1 MKNYNSKLKIK
12 EASGKIFKTIFL
24 LVIREF
30 YLFFRNIY
38 GLACHPFLTIR
49 RIRREKD
56 YFQVLLVFGLPVY
69 FWLAAIVS
77 LAVLR
82 FLIGIRGR
90 LGWIAHSLLWLVSG
104 LTGLIC
110 FYLFYWL
117 WLTYFNQKKI
127 KEGGQSAG

>member
-1 MKNYNSKLKIK
+1 MRKIRTTNRSIK
-12 EASGKIFKTIFL
+12 KIVKIVL
-24 LVIREF
+24 LLGVREI
-30 YLFFRNIY
+30 YLFFRNLY

-56 YFQVLLVFGLPVY
+56 YFQGLLVFGLPVY

-90 LGWIAHSLLWLVSG
+90 LGWIAHSLFWLVSG
-104 LTGLIC
+104 LTCLIC

-117 WLTYFNQKKI
+117 WLTFFSRKKDR
-127 KEGGQSAG
+127 EGGQSAG